1 MKGDEKM
8 AKNKNKGKKKN
19 RKLILIMAVVLVAA
33 AAVYATASYMLSPV
47 NATDEKVYI
56 KIESGATMNEI
67 VQSLEE
73 NGLIRNST
81 VFKIYVHLRNAQNEL
96 KAGRYTFNT
105 NMGAKE
111 LTDLLIEGQADET
124 MLITVREGLNVEQI
138 AAYLEEEGLFS
149 ADDFLNEI
157 KNNFAYYKSQYAF
170 LASVPDSRE
179 YPLEG
184 YLFGDTYEI
193 YVDASPEDVII
204 KMLDGFDNIFQE
216 AYYARCT
223 ELGMTVDQIVTM
235 ASIVEREGINDDE
248 LPTIAG
254 VFYNRIEDGMLL
266 QSCAT
271 LQYIYK
277 DYQFTFTSSQMQIDN
292 PYNTYLYAGLP
303 AGPISNFRVTALEA
317 ALYPEDNDY
326 YYFCSKNDGTGA
338 SAFAETLSEHE
349 ANVSKYGSTWK

>member
-1 MKGDEKM
+1 MSVL
-8 AKNKNKGKKKN
+8 AAV
-19 RKLILIMAVVLVAA
+19 LIVAVVVC
-33 AAVYATASYMLSPV
+33 AAVIYLFSPV

-56 KIESGATMNEI
+56 KVESGATLNEI
-67 VQSLEE
+67 ADALKE
-73 NGLIRNST
+73 NDLIRNT
-81 VFKIYVHLRNAQNEL
+81 TIFKVYVHLRGAQNEL
-96 KAGRYTFNT
+96 KAGRYSFNT
-105 NMGAKE
+105 DMGTKE
-111 LTDLLIEGQADET
+111 LTDLLIEGQAGDT
-124 MLITVREGLNVEQI
+124 MLITVREGLTVEQI

-149 ADDFLNEI
+149 AQDFLDEE

-170 LASVPDSRE
+170 LDTVPDDRE

-193 YVDASPEDVII
+193 YTDASPQDVII
-204 KMLDGFDNIFQE
+204 KMLDGFDAIFKQE
-216 AYYARCT
+216 YYARCD
-223 ELGMTVDQIVTM
+223 ELGMTVDEVVTM

-254 VFYNRIEDGMLL
+254 LYYNRLRDGWLL

-277 DYQFTFTSSQMQIDN
+277 DYQFTFSESQMEIDS
-292 PYNTYLYAGLP
+292 PYNTYKYAGLP

-326 YYFCSKNDGTGA
+326 YYMCSKNDGTGA
-338 SAFAETLSEHE
+338 NAFAETLAEHN
-349 ANVSKYGSTWK
+349 ANISKYSSTWK